1 MECLT
6 AKIMKGSEVVA
17 DDLEVWL
24 AHSGDGDTDW
34 NGSFELP
41 PGAHVDAGGT
51 YQLVLADGRAGMF
64 TVTNLGSDDTQPH
77 QVGFRGATGLG

>member
-6 AKIMKGSEVVA
+6 AKVMKGSEVIA
-17 DDLEVWL
+17 ENLEVWL
-24 AHSGDGDTDW
+24 ARSGDGDADW

-41 PGAHVDAGGT
+41 PGTHVDAGGT
-51 YQLVLADGRAGMF
+51 YRLVLEDGRSGTF
-64 TVTNLGSDDTQPH
+64 TVTNVGADDAQPH